1 MKNIRERPSRTN
13 LRPPTEVLLRKDMNS
28 QVECRGHS
36 GMGGEGRNKPPPLS
50 CLGTSIL
57 EPGCLRHNWPS

>member
-13 LRPPTEVLLRKDMNS
+13 LSPPTEVLLRKDMNS

-36 GMGGEGRNKPPPLS
+36 GMGVREGTSPLPLS

-57 EPGCLRHNWPS
+57 EPGCLRHNRPS

>member
-36 GMGGEGRNKPPPLS
+36 GMGGEGRNKPPPLV
-50 CLGTSIL
+50 LPGYFYPGTRVS
-57 EPGCLRHNWPS
+57 